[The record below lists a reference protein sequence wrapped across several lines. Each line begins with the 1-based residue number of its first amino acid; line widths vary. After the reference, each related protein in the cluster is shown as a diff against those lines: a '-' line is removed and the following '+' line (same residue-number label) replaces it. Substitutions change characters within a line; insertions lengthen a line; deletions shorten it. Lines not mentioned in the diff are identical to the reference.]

1 MAGAIG
7 AGAVRGLGSGSKLS
21 GIDLGDGI
29 KNLMG
34 NIVPTPGSE
43 MSGSNTVGPNTV
55 VSDPNSGFQN
65 WLSEK
70 IGLLFQALG
79 PKGTAIAKGIGAI
92 IIIGIVIVIIVF
104 LVMGGMK
111 LFSKK
116 KKSRR
121 SAAYKKKSKKSK
133 TKKSWYSEL
142 WSKISGFRNPLGT
155 KAYGGLPRAIENEG
169 RCDNINWLT
178 INNGKTSMCINA
190 SFKQPDP
197 IRFTIDP
204 TNLYEYEMLPN
215 TIKNK
220 IRTNTEK
227 LSITIPYKY
236 NEKPSAYVLDFSK
249 AVYEDGKTA
258 NELFNERFN
267 FDYWNFKPKNLN
279 KAPSGYEYRYESKF
293 RPLKTDSKYK
303 GLDSYL

>member
-1 MAGAIG
+1 MYSVLIFTKDIFFILFSHSIKYRLFIEYNIMAVLAGKAGPALLPGIG
-7 AGAVRGLGSGSKLS
+7 ANAGPVLGSGT
-21 GIDLGDGI
+21 GDGE
-29 KNLMG
+29 G
-34 NIVPTPGSE
+34 E
-43 MSGSNTVGPNTV
+43 
-55 VSDPNSGFQN
+55 GFQR
-65 WLSEK
+65 
-70 IGLLFQALG
+70 
-79 PKGTAIAKGIGAI
+79 TIAKAFSKNGLDMWAGIGAI
-92 IIIGIVIVIIVF
+92 ILIIAVIVIIYLAVT
-104 LVMGGMK
+104 GG
-111 LFSKK
+111 FSNKGASKNKK
-116 KKSRR
+116 KNRR
-121 SAAYKKKSKKSK
+121 SAAYKKKKK
-133 TKKSWYSEL
+133 TKKNWFLQQMSNIQNSM
-142 WSKISGFRNPLGT
+142 KNPFGI
-155 KAYGGLPRAIENEG
+155 KAYNGLPRAIENGG
-169 RCDNINWLT
+169 RCDNISWLT

-249 AVYEDGKTA
+249 AIYEDGTTA
-258 NELFNERFN
+258 KELFNERFN